1 MKRETNTVWDFVS
14 LHHVKGGA
22 RHFGLT
28 IPSVSFEAPGH
39 EYENY
44 YDWTSMRKEK
54 EMQFVEKT
62 ISHKKKRK
70 TESKNQ
76 QIQVKIV

>member
-14 LHHVKGGA
+14 LHHGKGGA
-22 RHFGLT
+22 WHFGLT

-44 YDWTSMRKEK
+44 YDWTSMKKEK
-54 EMQFVEKT
+54 EMQFVEKI
-62 ISHKKKRK
+62 ISHKKKEKQNLK
-70 TESKNQ
+70 TNKSR
-76 QIQVKIV
+76 